1 MKYPTTR
8 LVFDRKKSATKST
21 AKIPKKGL
29 IQVEVSYNRQRK
41 YISTGEKVYLGQ
53 WNEAKGIIGTADM
66 AVANQRIDNLH
77 GAIRKFINDLIDEGK
92 EFGWDALDRFVNKSK
107 QQDIGLIDWIAN
119 RIEERNDLTTSS
131 KRAQRKILT
140 SLDEFGKLTAFCD
153 ISLST
158 INAYDNWLHGKYDK
172 QTTIHSY
179 HKVLRTYVN
188 MMEIEGLI
196 ADNPYNRKS
205 IDKGKSEQGRYL
217 TAEEMERLEKV
228 GLSTDGLIQARDM
241 FVVQMYTGLAYS
253 DLREFNWR
261 KVQEREGRFVILDS
275 RKKTGEAYYIVL
287 LSPVVEILKKYNYT
301 LPLVNLNKYND
312 RLKVVADAAGINKP
326 VSSHWARR
334 SAGYWMLNNGAPI
347 EVVSKVLG
355 HASVKQTEQVYAKIL
370 NKTVERAFDML
381 EGKLKKG
388 K

>member
-8 LVFDRKKSATKST
+8 LVFNRKNTATKST
-21 AKIPKKGL
+21 AKNAKKGL

-41 YISTGEKVYLGQ
+41 YISTGERVYLGQ
-53 WNEAKGIIGTADM
+53 WNDAKGIIGTADM

-92 EFGWDALDRFVNKSK
+92 EFSWDALNRFVNKSK

-119 RIEERNDLTTSS
+119 RIEERNDIEHST
-131 KRAQRKILT
+131 KRVQRKIIT
-140 SLDEFGKLTAFCD
+140 SLVEFGKMTAFCD
-153 ISLST
+153 VNLPM

-172 QTTIHSY
+172 QPTIHSY
-179 HKVLRTYVN
+179 HKTLRTYVN

-196 ADNPYNRKS
+196 EDNPYNRKS

-228 GLSTDGLIQARDM
+228 GLSTDGLNQARDM
-241 FVVQMYTGLAYS
+241 FVVQMYTGLAYA
-253 DLREFNWR
+253 DLAEFDWQ
-261 KVQEREGRFVILDS
+261 KVQERNGKYLILDT
-275 RKKTGEAYYIVL
+275 RHKTGEAYYIVL
-287 LSPVVEILKKYNYT
+287 LSPVVEILKRYNYK
-301 LPLVNLNKYND
+301 LPLVHLNKYND
-312 RLKVVADAAGINKP
+312 RLKIVADAAGINKP
-326 VSSHWARR
+326 ISSHWARR